1 MTKKETTVLSVPLVR
16 SVQDMTAQQNV
27 AFSRLLGAWNQ
38 HQGLRRGHA
47 SIRELA
53 DSRRILDEA
62 RIEAMRFRG

>member
-1 MTKKETTVLSVPLVR
+1 
-16 SVQDMTAQQNV
+16 MTAQQNI

-38 HQGLRRGHA
+38 HQGLRREHA
-47 SIRELA
+47 SIRDLA